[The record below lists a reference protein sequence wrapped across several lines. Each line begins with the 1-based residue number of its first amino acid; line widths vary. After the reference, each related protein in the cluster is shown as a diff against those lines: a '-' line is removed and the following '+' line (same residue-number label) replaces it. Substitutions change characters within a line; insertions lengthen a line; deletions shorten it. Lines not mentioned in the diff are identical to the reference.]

1 MPRPKNITPSR
12 AINTHLD
19 ESLMARL
26 DIHLFSD
33 LEQTVPK
40 GAYQRFFNERLREFF
55 STKRLD
61 LAPYCSTQ
69 PGVAVVSGSEPAI
82 EALKQRLEQT

>member
-1 MPRPKNITPSR
+1 MPRPKNIVPSR
-12 AINTHLD
+12 SINTHLD

-33 LEQTVPK
+33 LEGTVPK

-55 STKRLD
+55 LNKRLD
-61 LAPYCSTQ
+61 LSPYLGTL
-69 PGVAVVSGSEPAI
+69 PGAVVVSGSEPAI
-82 EALKQRLEQT
+82 DALKQRLEQQ